1 LSTLSL
7 VSMGVA
13 GGEVGGGLSFTES
26 RPLGGAFA
34 LDGLWRRLGIDTA
47 IHQLFA
53 KRRIHETQAECG
65 SPKSWRVPYAASRV
79 SAAVS

>member
-13 GGEVGGGLSFTES
+13 GGEVGGEVGGGLSFTES

-47 IHQLFA
+47 IHQLLA
-53 KRRIHETQAECG
+53 KRRIHETPAE
-65 SPKSWRVPYAASRV
+65 RALFTLVASFCL
-79 SAAVS
+79 